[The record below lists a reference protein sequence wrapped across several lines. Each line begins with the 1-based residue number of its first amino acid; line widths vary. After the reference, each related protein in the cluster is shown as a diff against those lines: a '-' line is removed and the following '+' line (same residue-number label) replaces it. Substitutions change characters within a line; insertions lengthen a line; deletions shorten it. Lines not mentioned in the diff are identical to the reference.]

1 MNYRGLKWQK
11 FNFVIHPTELQEI
24 FRKIDCFIAI
34 TNQRVEENYQITD
47 KTSVPEQY
55 NKYYNKIT
63 SGEKWVRENDWKLEI
78 HTSLT
83 NDPNIIHYEPF
94 EKEEDGIIKIFKKAI
109 QLKPV
114 INITVFCLKI
124 DSKDKFNISLYDS
137 SGESNLGLQINYPR
151 EIYSIENQETIKTE
165 TFSNF
170 RLYTDLVNSIK
181 KIGKKAKASRKN
193 KVSKPNF
200 WLTERVIDDINN
212 NYHLK
217 NNSIRFI

>member
-11 FNFVIHPTELQEI
+11 FNFVVHPIELQEI
-24 FRKIDCFIAI
+24 FRKMDCFTAI
-34 TNQRVEENYQITD
+34 TNKRVEESYQITD
-47 KTSVPEQY
+47 KASVSEQY
-55 NKYYNKIT
+55 NKYYNKIM

-83 NDPNIIHYEPF
+83 NNPNTIRYEPF
-94 EKEEDGIIKIFKKAI
+94 EKEEDGMIKIFKRAI
-109 QLKPV
+109 QLEPV
-114 INITVFCLKI
+114 INVTIFCLMI
-124 DSKDKFNISLYDS
+124 DSKDKFNVALYDS

-151 EIYSIENQETIKTE
+151 EIYNFENQKTIKTE

-181 KIGKKAKASRKN
+181 KVGRKAKATREN
-193 KVSKPNF
+193 KISKPNF

-212 NYHLK
+212 SYNVK
-217 NNSIRFI
+217 NNSIKFV